1 MNRQETMK
9 VLALLREAYPN
20 GAEITEMTVNM
31 WTDLFSE
38 VPYEVAWAAAKEV
51 CRTWDGYT
59 MPPPAELFK
68 VIRNADERTRTLM
81 EKWRKVEKL
90 IKRGTRLTQDD
101 FDELDDDIKAYY
113 GGVSALRDL
122 ALLDMSELPNERARF
137 LKHMP
142 FIQER
147 LETQKRI
154 PADVQA
160 MLGGMLKQIGGEV
173 E

>member
-1 MNRQETMK
+1 MNRQETLQ
-9 VLALLREAYPN
+9 VLALLREAYPQ
-20 GAEITEMTVNM
+20 GAEITEVTVNL
-31 WTDLFSE
+31 WADLFNDT
-38 VPYEVAWAAAKEV
+38 PYEVAWEAAKEV

-68 VIRNADERTRTLM
+68 VIRNADANNRTLM

-90 IKRGTRLTQDD
+90 IKRGTTLTQAD

-142 FIQER
+142 AIQER

-154 PADVQA
+154 PAEVQA
-160 MLGGMLKQIGGEV
+160 MLGGMFKQIEGGTE
-173 E
+173 